1 MSTSR
6 RVRVTLENNEYVL
19 VPKYLVKDMVGVD
32 EYGNPIVRETEAP
45 FAGKLIGYTN
55 CCGSSAKGCDGYTGC
70 RNCYREVES
79 YLGAEMRPTDIYLKV
94 KAGA

>member
-6 RVRVTLENNEYVL
+6 RVRVILENNEYVL
-19 VPKYLVKDMVGVD
+19 VPKYLVKDMVGID

-55 CCGSSAKGCDGYTGC
+55 CCGSSAKGCDGYIGC
-70 RNCYREVES
+70 RDCYREVES
-79 YLGAEMRPTDIYLKV
+79 YLGAPMSESHVYLKV
-94 KAGA
+94 KVA